1 MGKAEGRDEQWHGHV
16 TAVSVAPEFRRC
28 GLAAVFMDGL
38 ERISE
43 AKRCYFV
50 DLFVR
55 VSNETACRMYRQL
68 GYIVYRR
75 IIDYYS
81 SGSGGADGPKGG
93 EGASRGKDE
102 EDAFGKQRY
111 LTPITALIPLPI
123 ADMRKALSRDVE
135 KKSVV
140 PLKQPVS
147 ASEIEFD

>member
-93 EGASRGKDE
+93 EGPGGGKDE

-111 LTPITALIPLPI
+111 YSSAVRINSLAHSRYAQGSLERRGKEVGCPTQTANQ
-123 ADMRKALSRDVE
+123 R
-135 KKSVV
+135 
-140 PLKQPVS
+140 Q
-147 ASEIEFD
+147 